1 MCLFI
6 NIMTNESNKICEE
19 TNLQKIGNLIK
30 IPYYDLLEESKTYS
44 PFKINGFS
52 IIELDE
58 TNEDLYPS
66 DDIPDIETKKGFQLK
81 KKAEYVENYYM
92 NYSEEELSNV
102 HCSKCYMN
110 GFSKNELL
118 YFKDRKSLISYLKYC
133 FIFLKKNLFMNHSIY
148 MNNRYE
154 LFKIDH
160 TYLIGF
166 HFLIPKTICKSCF
179 IQLINKKF
187 LLSEMKNEITDYDKG
202 VYEEINT
209 PKKSLNLL
217 KKKRKRK
224 ENLIISEKKE
234 KNKDKDLLNSFH
246 EEKAIKSIQIS
257 PIVIPLS
264 RTETPKKKPKR
275 KRIGKFG
282 IKRRQKRN
290 NKINI
295 KKYNENVNYDRFN
308 NTLIINKKILKNL
321 DIKEEKEVKSGNL
334 DQIKININLKEKDKI
349 FISSKQEETKE
360 IVDKEK
366 TVKNMN
372 INMNKVKNE
381 KFLEKIKKKK
391 NEKSTQHK
399 NTIIINKINNSNGIG
414 DININKVGLTQINN
428 NNSLSNN
435 LPIIPI
441 YLLNQQ
447 KIFGDSIIILNNLE
461 KINLL
466 CNNIYNIMKENPF
479 NTLNS
484 IIVPLISNLIENIN
498 NINNKINE
506 NRILIKHA
514 LLIIKKNLIIYQQ
527 IIRDKNI
534 TIDAQKLFFLEHH
547 ALFTQEQYK
556 ELSNFLFEG
565 LNHLNDTIR
574 KWYFIFNA
582 QKGNK
587 KMGN

>member
-1 MCLFI
+1 
-6 NIMTNESNKICEE
+6 MTNESNKICEE

-30 IPYYDLLEESKTYS
+30 IPYYDLIEETKTYS

-66 DDIPDIETKKGFQLK
+66 EDIPDIETKKGFQLK

-234 KNKDKDLLNSFH
+234 KNKDKDLINSFN

-295 KKYNENVNYDRFN
+295 KKYNENVNYDKFN

-321 DIKEEKEVKSGNL
+321 DMKEEKEVKSGNL

-360 IVDKEK
+360 IIDKEK
-366 TVKNMN
+366 TVKNTN

-391 NEKSTQHK
+391 KEKSIEHKNK

-447 KIFGDSIIILNNLE
+447 KILGDSFIILNNLE

-514 LLIIKKNLIIYQQ
+514 LLIIKKNLMIYQQ

-534 TIDAQKLFFLEHH
+534 TIDVQKLFFLEHH

-556 ELSNFLFEG
+556 ELSNFCLEG

-582 QKGNK
+582 QKGNQ
-587 KMGN
+587 KMSK

>member
-1 MCLFI
+1 
-6 NIMTNESNKICEE
+6 MTNESNKIYEE

-30 IPYYDLLEESKTYS
+30 IPYYDLIEETKTYS

-234 KNKDKDLLNSFH
+234 KNKDKDLINSFH

-321 DIKEEKEVKSGNL
+321 DMKEEKEIKSGNL

-349 FISSKQEETKE
+349 FISSKQEENKE
-360 IVDKEK
+360 TVDKEK
-366 TVKNMN
+366 TVKNTN

-391 NEKSTQHK
+391 KEKSIEQK

-447 KIFGDSIIILNNLE
+447 KILGDSIIILNNLE
-461 KINLL
+461 KIKFI

-484 IIVPLISNLIENIN
+484 IIVPLISNLIKNIN

-506 NRILIKHA
+506 NKILIKYA

-534 TIDAQKLFFLEHH
+534 TIDVQKLFFLEHQ

-556 ELSNFLFEG
+556 ELSNFCLEG

-582 QKGNK
+582 QKGNQ
-587 KMGN
+587 KMSN

>member
-1 MCLFI
+1 
-6 NIMTNESNKICEE
+6 MTNESNKICEE

-30 IPYYDLLEESKTYS
+30 IPYYDLIEETKTYS

-66 DDIPDIETKKGFQLK
+66 EDIPDIETKKGFQLK

-234 KNKDKDLLNSFH
+234 KNKDKDLINSFH

-282 IKRRQKRN
+282 IKKRQKRK
-290 NKINI
+290 NKIKI

-321 DIKEEKEVKSGNL
+321 DMKEENEVKRGDL
-334 DQIKININLKEKDKI
+334 DQIKININIKEKDKI

-360 IVDKEK
+360 IIDKEK
-366 TVKNMN
+366 TVKNTN

-391 NEKSTQHK
+391 KEKSIEHKNK

-447 KIFGDSIIILNNLE
+447 KILGDSFIILNNLE

-534 TIDAQKLFFLEHH
+534 TIDVQKLFFLEHH

-556 ELSNFLFEG
+556 ELSNFCLEG

-582 QKGNK
+582 QKGNQ
-587 KMGN
+587 KMSK

>member
-1 MCLFI
+1 M
-6 NIMTNESNKICEE
+6 
-19 TNLQKIGNLIK
+19 
-30 IPYYDLLEESKTYS
+30 
-44 PFKINGFS
+44 
-52 IIELDE
+52 
-58 TNEDLYPS
+58 
-66 DDIPDIETKKGFQLK
+66 
-81 KKAEYVENYYM
+81 
-92 NYSEEELSNV
+92 
-102 HCSKCYMN
+102 
-110 GFSKNELL
+110 
-118 YFKDRKSLISYLKYC
+118 
-133 FIFLKKNLFMNHSIY
+133 
-148 MNNRYE
+148 
-154 LFKIDH
+154 
-160 TYLIGF
+160 
-166 HFLIPKTICKSCF
+166 
-179 IQLINKKF
+179 
-187 LLSEMKNEITDYDKG
+187 
-202 VYEEINT
+202 
-209 PKKSLNLL
+209 
-217 KKKRKRK
+217 
-224 ENLIISEKKE
+224 
-234 KNKDKDLLNSFH
+234 
-246 EEKAIKSIQIS
+246 
-257 PIVIPLS
+257 
-264 RTETPKKKPKR
+264 
-275 KRIGKFG
+275 
-282 IKRRQKRN
+282 
-290 NKINI
+290 
-295 KKYNENVNYDRFN
+295 
-308 NTLIINKKILKNL
+308 
-321 DIKEEKEVKSGNL
+321 KEENEVKRGDL
-334 DQIKININLKEKDKI
+334 DQIKININIKEKDKI

-360 IVDKEK
+360 IIDKEK
-366 TVKNMN
+366 TVKNTN

-391 NEKSTQHK
+391 KEKSIEHKNK

-447 KIFGDSIIILNNLE
+447 KILGDSIIILNSLE

-534 TIDAQKLFFLEHH
+534 TIDVQKLFFLEHH

-556 ELSNFLFEG
+556 ELSNFCLEG

-582 QKGNK
+582 QKGNQ
-587 KMGN
+587 KMSK

>member
-1 MCLFI
+1 
-6 NIMTNESNKICEE
+6 MTNESNKIYEE

-30 IPYYDLLEESKTYS
+30 IPYYDLIEETKTYS

-234 KNKDKDLLNSFH
+234 KNKDKDLINSFH

-321 DIKEEKEVKSGNL
+321 DMKEEKEIKSGNL

-349 FISSKQEETKE
+349 FISSKQEENKE
-360 IVDKEK
+360 TVDKEK
-366 TVKNMN
+366 TVKNTN

-391 NEKSTQHK
+391 KEKSIEQK

-447 KIFGDSIIILNNLE
+447 KILGDSIIILNNLE

-534 TIDAQKLFFLEHH
+534 TIDVQKLFFLEHQ

-556 ELSNFLFEG
+556 ELSNFCLEG

-582 QKGNK
+582 QKGNQ
-587 KMGN
+587 KMSN

>member
-1 MCLFI
+1 
-6 NIMTNESNKICEE
+6 MTNESNKICEE

-44 PFKINGFS
+44 PFQINGFS

-58 TNEDLYPS
+58 TNEDLYPD

-92 NYSEEELSNV
+92 NYTEEELSNV

-110 GFSKNELL
+110 GFSNNELL

-133 FIFLKKNLFMNHSIY
+133 FIFLKKNLFMDHSIY
-148 MNNRYE
+148 MNNRYD

-187 LLSEMKNEITDYDKG
+187 LISEMKNEITDYDKG
-202 VYEEINT
+202 IYDKIVS
-209 PKKSLNLL
+209 PKKNLNLL

-224 ENLIISEKKE
+224 ENNLNSEKKE
-234 KNKDKDLLNSFH
+234 KNKDNFDSFS

-264 RTETPKKKPKR
+264 KNETPKKKIKR

-282 IKRRQKRN
+282 IKKKKKRN
-290 NKINI
+290 IKINI
-295 KKYNENVNYDRFN
+295 KKYNENVIYDKTN
-308 NTLIINKKILKNL
+308 NALIINKKNLKNL
-321 DIKEEKEVKSGNL
+321 ELNEENEVKSGNL
-334 DQIKININLKEKDKI
+334 DSIKININIKEKEKI
-349 FISSKQEETKE
+349 FISSKQEEIKKIVTKE
-360 IVDKEK
+360 KS
-366 TVKNMN
+366 VKNMN
-372 INMNKVKNE
+372 MNINKEKNE
-381 KFLEKIKKKK
+381 KFLEKFKKKK
-391 NEKSTQHK
+391 KEK

-447 KIFGDSIIILNNLE
+447 KILGDSFIILNNLE

-534 TIDAQKLFFLEHH
+534 TIDVQKLFFLEHH

-556 ELSNFLFEG
+556 ELSNFCLEG

-582 QKGNK
+582 QKGNQ
-587 KMGN
+587 KMSK

>member
-30 IPYYDLLEESKTYS
+30 IPYYDLIEETKTYS

-66 DDIPDIETKKGFQLK
+66 EDIPDIETKKGFQLK

-234 KNKDKDLLNSFH
+234 KNKDKDLINSFN

-321 DIKEEKEVKSGNL
+321 DMKEENEVKRGDL
-334 DQIKININLKEKDKI
+334 DQIKININIKEKDKI

-360 IVDKEK
+360 IIDKEK
-366 TVKNMN
+366 TVKNTN

-391 NEKSTQHK
+391 KEKSIEPK

-428 NNSLSNN
+428 NSLSNN

-447 KIFGDSIIILNNLE
+447 KILGDSFIILNNLE

-534 TIDAQKLFFLEHH
+534 TIDVQKLFFLEHH

-556 ELSNFLFEG
+556 ELSNFCLEG

-582 QKGNK
+582 QKGNQ
-587 KMGN
+587 KMSK

>member
-44 PFKINGFS
+44 PFQINGFS

-391 NEKSTQHK
+391 KEKSIEQK

-466 CNNIYNIMKENPF
+466 CNNIYNVMKENPF